1 MPNQRTHASADPVER
16 SSRDSFRA
24 SDPPSWTGI
33 HAGGGA
39 PAREAGSR
47 RAAVPPLSSLDH
59 IRGDP
64 QAERILVEYGDY
76 QCPHCAAAEPVVVEI
91 LRRHDRGLM
100 QAFRHFPLEAI
111 HPVARPAAE
120 TAEFAGA
127 HGDFWSMHRALMA
140 HSSSLSLPVIFNLS
154 ALLGLSVTRL
164 RDALSG
170 GACAAKVR
178 RDFTMGLHSGVR
190 GTPTFFV
197 NGELYDGPV
206 TADAL
211 SAALDRP
218 ARRVI
223 GIQTMT
229 LRP

>member
-76 QCPHCAAAEPVVVEI
+76 QCPHCAAAEPVVVEV

-178 RDFTMGLHSGVR
+178 RDFAMGLHSGVR
-190 GTPTFFV
+190 VTPAFFID
-197 NGELYDGPV
+197 GELYDGPV
-206 TADAL
+206 TADAMG
-211 SAALDRP
+211 AALDR
-218 ARRVI
+218 AAGRVI
-223 GIQTMT
+223 GIRKIT